1 MTHVGCCRGI
11 NLHSEL
17 PVSKVYTP
25 FVSPACLVNENDPL
39 YFPTKAAAHYGSR
52 NFSDYL
58 LDGLIAAM
66 SYHLLYRSWSHQ
78 KHTNMCAICLLI
90 RRIKKW
96 EHAESRIQVVIVF
109 ESWERK
115 KFCFILIQVEVQFK
129 RYICL
134 VSIVQYEM
142 TGLSDFYLWNVTQ
155 QITNHTF

>member
-1 MTHVGCCRGI
+1 
-11 NLHSEL
+11 
-17 PVSKVYTP
+17 
-25 FVSPACLVNENDPL
+25 
-39 YFPTKAAAHYGSR
+39 
-52 NFSDYL
+52 
-58 LDGLIAAM
+58 
-66 SYHLLYRSWSHQ
+66 
-78 KHTNMCAICLLI
+78 MCAICLLI

-115 KFCFILIQVEVQFK
+115 KFRFILIQVEVQFK

-155 QITNHTF
+155 QIANHTF